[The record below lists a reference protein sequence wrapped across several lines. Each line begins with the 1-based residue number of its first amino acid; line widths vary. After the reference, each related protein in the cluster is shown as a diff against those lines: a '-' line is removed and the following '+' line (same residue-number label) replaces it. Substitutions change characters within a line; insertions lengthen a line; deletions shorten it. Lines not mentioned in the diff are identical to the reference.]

1 MKFLDDT
8 DGAIIAKLQYDSRT
22 LYTEIASD
30 LELSESSVRR
40 RVKRLLLE
48 GLIQI
53 VDMAEPMTP
62 SS

>member
-8 DGAIIAKLQYDSRT
+8 DGAIISKLQYDSRT

-30 LELSESSVRR
+30 LELSGASVRR
-40 RVKRLLLE
+40 REKRLLHE
-48 GLIQI
+48 GLLQI